1 MKISMKVITEALPL
15 GQTFRISRG
24 AKTAANVVIVVVSD
38 GENFG
43 WGEAVPYARYDETL
57 DSVCAQLTQVQ
68 NEIFNTIL
76 PLPLP
81 FNLSPLMPEGAA
93 RNALDCALWDLYAK
107 QQKRSVKDLLDL
119 PTVVN
124 CQTAQT
130 ISIDSITN
138 MQMEAS
144 KLKHNKLLKV
154 KLDHIDV
161 VPRMRAIHEACPN
174 SQFIVDPNE
183 GWDMALL
190 KEVAAPLKACNV
202 TLLEQPLP
210 QAEESQLADFSSP
223 IAICADESC
232 HTSADIERLLPLYQ
246 AVNIKLDK
254 AGGLTEARELL
265 LLAQYHKFQI
275 MVGCMVASSLAM
287 APAYL
292 LCAGADFVDLDGPLL
307 VKHDRKNGFAFKQGL
322 MSSSPTI
329 LWGLGDNTNEP
340 QIRDLLSRH

>member
-1 MKISMKVITEALPL
+1 MKISMKVTTQALPL
-15 GQTFRISRG
+15 SQIFRISRG
-24 AKTAANVVIVVVSD
+24 AKTAAHVVVVVVTD
-38 GENFG
+38 GKNLG
-43 WGEAVPYARYDETL
+43 WGEAVPYARYAETL
-57 DSVCAQLTQVQ
+57 DSVCAQLSNIQS
-68 NEIFNTIL
+68 EICHMTL
-76 PLPLP
+76 PPKLSSLLPA
-81 FNLSPLMPEGAA
+81 GAA

-107 QQKRSVKDLLDL
+107 QQQRSVKELFDL
-119 PTVVN
+119 PTVVG

-130 ISIDSITN
+130 ISIDNIAN
-138 MQMEAS
+138 MQTEAS

-154 KLDHIDV
+154 KLDHLDV
-161 VPRMRAIHEACPN
+161 VPRMRAIHRVCPD

-190 KEVAAPLKACNV
+190 QEVAAPLKACNV
-202 TLLEQPLP
+202 ILLEQPLP
-210 QAEESQLADFSSP
+210 QADEHQLADFSSP

-254 AGGLTEARELL
+254 TGGLTEARELL
-265 LLAQYHKFQI
+265 FLAQHHQLQI

-307 VKHDRKNGFAFKQGL
+307 VKHDRKNGFGFKQGL
-322 MSSSPTI
+322 MSPDPAH
-329 LWGLGDNTNEP
+329 LWGLGDKGSEP
-340 QIRDLLSRH
+340 QILDFLNRH